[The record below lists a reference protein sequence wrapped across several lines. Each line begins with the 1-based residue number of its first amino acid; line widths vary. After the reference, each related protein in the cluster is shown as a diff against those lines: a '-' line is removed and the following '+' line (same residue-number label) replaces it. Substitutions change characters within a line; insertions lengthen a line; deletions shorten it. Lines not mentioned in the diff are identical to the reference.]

1 MNNLKIEKKVDKKFI
16 LKLVFAL
23 VIVLSISIGMNIY
36 SLTKI
41 NNVQNQIDS
50 IQVEVSDS
58 REANQQVL
66 AMLQEVKRTQ
76 EKQNQALMIV
86 FRERAEKKQQKQNVV
101 FLKSAGLTSDTDLS
115 FCSNISVEDMDR
127 IINYYAKHVKGGTR
141 FENKGRAFVTAAK
154 ETGLNPIYLFAHAA
168 AESSYGNSYIAREKN
183 NFFGINAVDSDP
195 YGRSSYMGDTVDEGI
210 INGAYWI
217 KRNYYDNG
225 YTTLN
230 EMKDYYATDPN
241 WANTIE
247 SIMRTSLTVI

>member
-1 MNNLKIEKKVDKKFI
+1 MNSLKIEKISKKFVLRIICI
-16 LKLVFAL
+16 L
-23 VIVLSISIGMNIY
+23 VLILFISIGMNIY

-41 NNVQNQIDS
+41 NNVQEQIDS
-50 IQVEVSDS
+50 IQVEVSES

-66 AMLQEVKRTQ
+66 TMLQEVKKTQ

-86 FRERAEKKQQKQNVV
+86 FRERAEKKQQEQNIV
-101 FLKSAGLTSDTDLS
+101 FLKSAGLTSNTDLS

-127 IINYYAKHVKGGTR
+127 IINYYAQHVKGGTR
-141 FENKGRAFVTAAK
+141 FEHKGSAFVTAAK

-195 YGRSSYMGDTVDEGI
+195 YGRSSYMGTTVDEGI

-217 KRNYYDNG
+217 KKNYYDNG

-241 WANTIE
+241 WANNIE
-247 SIMRTSLTVI
+247 SIMKTSLSII

>member
-23 VIVLSISIGMNIY
+23 VVVLSISIGMNIY

-168 AESSYGNSYIAREKN
+168 AESSYGNSYIAKEKN

-217 KRNYYDNG
+217 
-225 YTTLN
+225 
-230 EMKDYYATDPN
+230 
-241 WANTIE
+241 
-247 SIMRTSLTVI
+247 